1 MASCARPPAAHTPHA
16 RTHARTHACT
26 HARTPRTRDAR
37 RGLLHSAPLCS
48 TLLHS
53 APLCSSAQVNDCP
66 THLPAGS
73 CEPGSYVT
81 REQWGMVGDL
91 AHYLTLTLTLTLT
104 PNNPYP

>member
-1 MASCARPPAAHTPHA
+1 MH
-16 RTHARTHACT
+16 
-26 HARTPRTRDAR
+26 
-37 RGLLHSAPLCS
+37 GVICS